1 MKKLTL
7 LPLST
12 VALLLFSFSFIKG
25 PIFMP
30 DAFQYRFGSVVQ
42 GTTVDGKMPYKNTGV
57 DPLTI
62 TKVEGAVPE
71 ITGHTNLSIIAPGK
85 SDTLFFSINTATL
98 KPGTF
103 NKTVNIRN
111 NGMKGMSQ
119 IQLLGTITA
128 K

>member
-1 MKKLTL
+1 MKKFTL
-7 LPLST
+7 IPLST

-30 DAFQYRFGSVVQ
+30 DTFQYRFGTVVQ
-42 GTTVDGKMPYKNTGV
+42 GTIVEGKIHYKNTGA

-62 TKVEGAVPE
+62 TKVEGSVPE
-71 ITGHTNLSIIAPGK
+71 ITGHTNLSIIPAGK
-85 SDTLFFSINTATL
+85 DDTLFFSINTATL
-98 KPGTF
+98 KGVI
-103 NKTVNIRN
+103 NKTINIRN
-111 NGMKGMSQ
+111 NGMKGISY